1 MANIAFNPSLT
12 TNAYG
17 LFSQNTNGFVQGD
30 AQDDPAVKFW
40 LAGGVVGSAQTT
52 PMWGGLPVEESIPSA
67 STQPG
72 TDSLGGTIITATSN
86 ATITGFSVFNQ
97 SFNGIITA
105 QSEVPLYTT
114 GMSINFYRLGSGAR
128 IPLPID
134 PTLVSLDGTIIT
146 SQVSWDFVNNKIIAY
161 NSGVG
166 ALPVRILKISTV
178 NNKGVS
184 YSSVTGFANWDTT
197 ATLALCLI

>member
-40 LAGGVVGSAQTT
+40 LAGGVVGTAQTT

>member
-17 LFSQNTNGFVQGD
+17 LFTQNTNGFVQGD

-166 ALPVRILKISTV
+166 ALPVRILKISTA

>member
-40 LAGGVVGSAQTT
+40 LAGGVVGTAQTT

-166 ALPVRILKISTV
+166 ALPVRILKISTA

>member
-166 ALPVRILKISTV
+166 ALPVRILKISTA

>member
-17 LFSQNTNGFVQGD
+17 LFTQNTNGFVQGD

-40 LAGGVVGSAQTT
+40 LAGGVVGTAQTA

-166 ALPVRILKISTV
+166 ALPVRILKISTA

>member
-17 LFSQNTNGFVQGD
+17 LFTQNTNGFVQGD

-40 LAGGVVGSAQTT
+40 LAGGVVGTAQTT

-166 ALPVRILKISTV
+166 ALPVRILKISTA

>member
-166 ALPVRILKISTV
+166 ALPVRILKISTA

-184 YSSVTGFANWDTT
+184 YSSVNGFANWDTT